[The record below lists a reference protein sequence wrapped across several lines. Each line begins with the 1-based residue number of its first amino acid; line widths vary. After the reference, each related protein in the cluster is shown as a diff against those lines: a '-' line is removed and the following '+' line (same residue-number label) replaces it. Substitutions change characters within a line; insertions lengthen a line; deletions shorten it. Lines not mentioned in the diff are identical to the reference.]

1 MWRVVLG
8 VYNLPDHEICLA
20 DCMGKVVSGKLSC
33 SRRFG
38 RDFWVV
44 PTQILYR
51 VKTKL
56 NLKGV
61 IFEYQLVN

>member
-38 RDFWVV
+38 R
-44 PTQILYR
+44 

-61 IFEYQLVN
+61 IFEYQLAN